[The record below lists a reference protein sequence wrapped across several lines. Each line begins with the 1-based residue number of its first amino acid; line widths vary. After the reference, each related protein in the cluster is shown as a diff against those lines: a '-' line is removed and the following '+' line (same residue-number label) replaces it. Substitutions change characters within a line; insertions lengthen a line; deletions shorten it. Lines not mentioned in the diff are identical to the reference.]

1 MEAQLVKC
9 LSHNALNEI
18 FCDSCNKFVC
28 PQCLSSHSAH
38 NQEGS
43 FTHVFK
49 YSQDKI
55 MPVFDSLME
64 TVDERE
70 KNVER
75 ESLEVIMTLQ
85 EVIPRLVEA
94 VMQQKKKL
102 MELKVVTERL
112 KEYCNT
118 TEGEQITGDSVISGV
133 VADKERLERAIKEK
147 NIQETLKF
155 SVKAKMEEPLTKLKT
170 PIKTIMQNLE
180 NAMEKL
186 NHQREFEK
194 IFAAMSGMLAKCNSL
209 QLLPYINN
217 WRCDKAYLSGKMY
230 LSEDGLTFG
239 NTATNGY
246 PAIIGN
252 LPFDSGLYAFEVVPH
267 GLECSKKEGFG
278 IVEIEKYL
286 AAVRRDPVTPA
297 VSDEMIGFLF
307 SKEYKGMK
315 AIRAGE
321 MQMDAKYY
329 VKVNIPELTMTI
341 FGPNLL
347 LRAELKPNV
356 VYYPCFSCGCSSNRI
371 TIRPLETYD
380 EVEEPAFITNC
391 LTIRMIALMLLCSG
405 VLGFWGSLSLIH
417 ICRCRRYAVCRSRW
431 SPYH

>member
-9 LSHNALNEI
+9 LSHNVFNEI
-18 FCDSCNKFVC
+18 FCSGCSKFIC
-28 PQCLSSHSAH
+28 PQCLCDHSAH
-38 NQEGS
+38 NEEGT
-43 FTHVFK
+43 FTHVFD
-49 YSQDKI
+49 YSRDKI

-64 TVDERE
+64 TAGERE
-70 KNVER
+70 KNAER
-75 ESLEVIMTLQ
+75 ESVEVITTLQ
-85 EVIPRLVEA
+85 EVMPRLAEA

-102 MELKVVTERL
+102 MELKAVMERL
-112 KEYCNT
+112 KEYCNK
-118 TEGEQITGDSVISGV
+118 TEGEEITGDSIISGII
-133 VADKERLERAIKEK
+133 ADKEKLERAIKEK

-155 SVKAKMEEPLTKLKT
+155 SVKAKTEEPLTKLKS

-180 NAMEKL
+180 SAMERLSARK
-186 NHQREFEK
+186 EFERT
-194 IFAAMSGMLAKCNSL
+194 FAAVSGMLVKCNSL
-209 QLLPYINN
+209 QLLPYIND
-217 WRCDKAYLSGKMY
+217 WKCDRAYLSTKMY

-252 LPFDSGLYAFEVVPH
+252 VPFDSGLYAFEVVPH

-278 IVEIEKYL
+278 IVESEKYL
-286 AAVRRDPVTPA
+286 AAVRRDSNTPS
-297 VSDEMIGFLF
+297 VSDDMIGFLF
-307 SKEYKGMK
+307 SKEYRGMK

-321 MQMDAKYY
+321 MLMDAKYY

-341 FGPNLL
+341 FGPNVL

-380 EVEEPAFITNC
+380 EVEEPAFIAN
-391 LTIRMIALMLLCSG
+391 
-405 VLGFWGSLSLIH
+405 
-417 ICRCRRYAVCRSRW
+417 
-431 SPYH
+431 